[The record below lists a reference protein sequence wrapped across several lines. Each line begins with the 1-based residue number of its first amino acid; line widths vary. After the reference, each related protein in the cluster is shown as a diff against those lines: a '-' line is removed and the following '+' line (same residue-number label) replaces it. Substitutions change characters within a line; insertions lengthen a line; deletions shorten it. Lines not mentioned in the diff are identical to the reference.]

1 MSKVKVN
8 PFAEGQ
14 SVTLEEML
22 EVRENRVSTQ
32 RELLSSQKE
41 DSLLMAIMN
50 IPGPVK
56 NNLHLEKAFNAVLER
71 IEEVLSNH
79 LPQASLYRNLKT
91 GAEYYFLSP
100 LTPKELKQKM
110 VMIEETHPY
119 GRLFDLDVLWLEG
132 DSLKSISRTELGL
145 PTRRCFICNRDAKDC
160 GRSRRH
166 SIIEMQDTIS
176 KIINEGSD
184 QLHD

>member
-1 MSKVKVN
+1 MSKIS

-14 SVTLEEML
+14 TITLKDML
-22 EVRENRVSTQ
+22 EAREKRVSVQ

-56 NNLHLEKAFNAVLER
+56 NNQHLETVFDAILER
-71 IEEVLSNH
+71 IEEVLNDH

-132 DSLKSISRTELGL
+132 DRLKSISRTELGL